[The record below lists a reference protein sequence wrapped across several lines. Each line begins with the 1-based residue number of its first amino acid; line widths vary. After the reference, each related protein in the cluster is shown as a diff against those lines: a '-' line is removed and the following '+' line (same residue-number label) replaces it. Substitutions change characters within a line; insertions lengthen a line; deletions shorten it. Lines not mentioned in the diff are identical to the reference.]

1 MPKPIS
7 LPRSSSKK
15 TLPEAVASVQAQHP
29 TATLELWSEDEHR
42 IGLKPIV
49 RRVWRKKGQRPII
62 SVQHRYKWTYL
73 YGFVCPQS
81 GHTFWLLLPTV
92 AAYVWSAVL
101 AEFAAALGAGP
112 TKRIILVID
121 QAGWHVSDDV
131 VLPDGLHVVFLP
143 PYSPE
148 LQPAEHLWSLSDE
161 ALVNTHFDDLEA
173 LMEAQAERCRRLREQ
188 PEIIHAYSHFHWW
201 PEITIP

>member
-1 MPKPIS
+1 MRQ
-7 LPRSSSKK
+7 PRKSSKK
-15 TLPEAVASVQAQHP
+15 TLAEAVASVQAQHP
-29 TATLELWSEDEHR
+29 AATVELWSEDEHR

-73 YGFVCPQS
+73 YGFVCPQN
-81 GHTFWLLLPTV
+81 GQTFWLLLPTV

-112 TKRIILVID
+112 TKRIIVVID

-131 VLPDGLHVVFLP
+131 VVPEGLHVLFLP

-161 ALVNTHFDDLEA
+161 ALVNQHFGDLDA

-188 PEIIHAYSHFHWW
+188 PEIIQAHTHFHWW